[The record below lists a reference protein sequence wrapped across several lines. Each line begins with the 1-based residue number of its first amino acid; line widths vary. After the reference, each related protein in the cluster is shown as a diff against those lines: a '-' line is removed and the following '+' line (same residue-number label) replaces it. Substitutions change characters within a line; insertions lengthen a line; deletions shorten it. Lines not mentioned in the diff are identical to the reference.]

1 MTGSMRWF
9 RFWKNL
15 CKKTKLKGAEI
26 KKTAFDEKSDVIIN
40 IFDMIESVGF
50 PLKMNPN
57 EITG

>member
-15 CKKTKLKGAEI
+15 WGKTKLKGAEI
-26 KKTAFDEKSDVIIN
+26 KKTDFDEKSDVIIN

-57 EITG
+57 